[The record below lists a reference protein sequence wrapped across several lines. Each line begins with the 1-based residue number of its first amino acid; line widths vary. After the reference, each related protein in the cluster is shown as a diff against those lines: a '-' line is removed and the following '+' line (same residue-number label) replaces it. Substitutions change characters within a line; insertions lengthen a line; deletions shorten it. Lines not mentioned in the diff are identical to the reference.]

1 MGAWER
7 SSKLIGQHYPGVKSY
22 SSLEELLADDAVEL
36 VVVNTPTYTHYEY
49 ALRALQVGK
58 HVIVEKAFTT
68 TVAEAIELQEIAEAG
83 NLKLS
88 VFQNRRWDSDFKTVQ
103 SIIKE
108 GILGD
113 PVEVSFSYDRYNPAL
128 SPKLHKEIPR
138 PGAGVVYDLGPHVI
152 DHALFLFGMPVSV
165 FADISVTRPT
175 SQVDDYFEIILRYP
189 TFRVRLRASYF
200 VREPVPSY
208 IVHGT
213 KGSFLKTRADVQEA
227 SLLAGKKPNSD
238 GYGIEPDHDQGL
250 LHTEIDGKMIRK
262 KIETL
267 PGNYMDYYDGVY
279 RSMVHEEHLPVTA
292 EDGVHVMRII
302 EAALTSRSTG
312 KVIDL

>member
-1 MGAWER
+1 
-7 SSKLIGQHYPGVKSY
+7 
-22 SSLEELLADDAVEL
+22 
-36 VVVNTPTYTHYEY
+36 
-49 ALRALQVGK
+49 
-58 HVIVEKAFTT
+58 
-68 TVAEAIELQEIAEAG
+68 
-83 NLKLS
+83 
-88 VFQNRRWDSDFKTVQ
+88 
-103 SIIKE
+103 
-108 GILGD
+108 
-113 PVEVSFSYDRYNPAL
+113 VEVSFSYDRYNPAL

-189 TFRVRLRASYF
+189 TFRVRLKASYF

-262 KIETL
+262 KIEKL